1 MKVSAYLN
9 KWMLTLYGLK
19 PEDWGY
25 RQKAIAEISRVT
37 GLSPNSI
44 KGWGKDLETDS
55 TYILKLLDYGDMANE
70 LTMFVNKYKHLLPKI
85 DVIDTIISIDH
96 KPEHEG

>member
-1 MKVSAYLN
+1 MKVTAYLN

-25 RQKAIAEISRVT
+25 RQKAIAEISRAT

-44 KGWGKDLETDS
+44 KGWGKNFDTDS
-55 TYILKLLDYGDMANE
+55 TYVLKLLDYADMANE
-70 LTMFVNKYKHLLPKI
+70 LALFVNKYNNLLPKI
-85 DVIDTIISIDH
+85 DVIDTIDTIDR

>member
-70 LTMFVNKYKHLLPKI
+70 LTIFVNKYKHLLPKI
-85 DVIDTIISIDH
+85 DVIDTIISRDN
-96 KPEHEG
+96 PEQKT